1 MRIEVWDRGFKAS
14 KGLTNYAGLRLMS
27 VLDHLVRQVDEVA
40 VCLADVDAPCRGIEK
55 RCRMLARLIP
65 SGAVR
70 VEDAHSGLYAAID
83 RAAERLA
90 DAVALDQHRRDLVA
104 ATPLGQAGA
113 DAVEIERP
121 RRLPAVFAR

>member
-14 KGLTNYAGLRLMS
+14 KGLRNYAGLRLMS

-40 VCLADVDAPCRGIEK
+40 VCLADVDEPHGGIEK
-55 RCRMLARLIP
+55 RCRMQARLVP

-90 DAVALDQHRRDLVA
+90 NAVALEQDRRNLMAVA
-104 ATPLGQAGA
+104 PLGQAAAGPS
-113 DAVEIERP
+113 IGS
-121 RRLPAVFAR
+121 